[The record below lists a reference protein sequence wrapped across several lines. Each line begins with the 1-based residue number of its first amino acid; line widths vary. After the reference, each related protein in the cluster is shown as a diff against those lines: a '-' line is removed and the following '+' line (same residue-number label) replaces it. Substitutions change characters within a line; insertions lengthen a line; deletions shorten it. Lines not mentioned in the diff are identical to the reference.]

1 MAKASLS
8 RLLRL
13 RGGKGEAGAAEKG
26 AKTTRGE
33 GRSDRYVEDRLRP
46 VRARRESHG
55 DGALLSGTV
64 ANAQASSTSDYRNII
79 SNNMRSCAPGGG
91 PAVRVTISGVKS
103 STGKVR
109 VQLYNGTSADWL
121 ERGRWLNR
129 IELPA
134 RRGRMTVCM
143 PVPASGTYAIAV
155 RHDANDNGETDIRTD
170 GGAMSNN
177 PSINIFNLGKPG
189 VDKTRFDVGGGVR
202 SIAITMKY
210 FS

>member
-1 MAKASLS
+1 MASA
-8 RLLRL
+8 
-13 RGGKGEAGAAEKG
+13 
-26 AKTTRGE
+26 
-33 GRSDRYVEDRLRP
+33 
-46 VRARRESHG
+46 
-55 DGALLSGTV
+55 GALLAIGSAV
-64 ANAQASSTSDYRNII
+64 PSAPAIAQASSNSDYRNQI

-91 PAVRVTISGVKS
+91 PAVRITINGVKS

-109 VQLYNGTSADWL
+109 AQLYNGTREDWL

-134 RRGRMTVCM
+134 RRGRMVVCM

-155 RHDANDNGETDIRTD
+155 RHDANGNNETDIRTD

-189 VDKTRFDVGGGVR
+189 VDKTRFDVGGGVH

-210 FS
+210 FG